1 MKLSQLAAKP
11 QLIEIKLDDEETLA
25 KYGEAVTFHIWDR
38 QSMDT
43 FVKLATIDYKEFGS
57 VAELMKAL
65 VLDEEG
71 KPIVNDELVLPT
83 DLLMK
88 AITKV
93 IETLGKSVTPSTGTT
108 IESTK

>member
-11 QLIEIKLDDEETLA
+11 QLIEIKLDDAETITS
-25 KYGEAVTFHIWDR
+25 YGEAVTFHIWDR

-43 FVKLATIDYKEFGS
+43 FVKLATIDYKDFGT

-71 KPIVNDELVLPT
+71 KPIVNEELVLPT

-93 IETLGKSVTPSTGTT
+93 IETLGKSVTPPTGTT
-108 IESTK
+108 TEISK